1 MKVLGE
7 GRGIF
12 YGGAPFGITKPV
24 HPPKPP
30 LAGTGSFEDSLI
42 EVQGMHWPGQHEKLA
57 TLPARRVA
65 GVFGGAIWETQGA
78 IEELGL
84 KIQQAQA
91 GLGSVGDDGSEGD
104 SERSSLL
111 EELLRQ
117 ERQRKAVAGAQII
130 ALKDW
135 DKMRQG
141 LGGSFAG
148 WFAKGGMIPSGM
160 WGIAG
165 ERGPEPV
172 VGPARVFSNREGQSM
187 FGGGATVVINGDI
200 VQEKGDPRDPV
211 ELVLGDRRLVPV
223 VQQAASRGRGVG
235 VLTPGGRPRL

>member
-1 MKVLGE
+1 
-7 GRGIF
+7 
-12 YGGAPFGITKPV
+12 
-24 HPPKPP
+24 
-30 LAGTGSFEDSLI
+30 LAGTGSFEDHLI

-57 TLPARRVA
+57 ALPAQRVA

-84 KIQQAQA
+84 KIKQAQA
-91 GLGSVGDDGSEGD
+91 GLGGSGGGESEGD

-111 EELLRQ
+111 EELLRRGHQ
-117 ERQRKAVAGAQII
+117 GKAVSDAQLF
-130 ALKDW
+130 ALEGW

-148 WFAKGGMIPSGM
+148 MFAAGGMIPAGM

-172 VGPARVFSNREGQSM
+172 VGPARVFSNQQGQSM
-187 FGGGATVVINGDI
+187 FGGAPIVVINGDI
-200 VQEKGDPRDPV
+200 LQEKGDPRDPV
-211 ELVLGDRRLVPV
+211 ELVLGDRRFAPA
-223 VQQAASRGRGVG
+223 VQRSAPHGRGVG
-235 VLTPGGRPRL
+235 VRTPGSAPLTRV